1 MPHQNSL
8 TPKASLVTESFPSLS
23 QSRNRNG
30 FTLLLKL
37 HWFPAKIQSNITDCQ
52 CEFSNLHVR
61 RSHLLS
67 RLKPSQVK
75 IGRITEQQLRP
86 HALSCLI
93 WCCYGCGAKSVLFP
107 VCFLMR
113 IPITILAW
121 PYSLFITK
129 IRDISYDSTAVIQE
143 RFSIRPRER

>member
-8 TPKASLVTESFPSLS
+8 TPKASLVTESFPSVS

-52 CEFSNLHVR
+52 CEFSNLQVR
-61 RSHLLS
+61 RNHLLS

-86 HALSCLI
+86 HWAV
-93 WCCYGCGAKSVLFP
+93 WFAVVMAVVRKV
-107 VCFLMR
+107 FL
-113 IPITILAW
+113 PITILAW

-129 IRDISYDSTAVIQE
+129 IRDVSYDSAADIQKSFRIRPQE
-143 RFSIRPRER
+143 RERQHH